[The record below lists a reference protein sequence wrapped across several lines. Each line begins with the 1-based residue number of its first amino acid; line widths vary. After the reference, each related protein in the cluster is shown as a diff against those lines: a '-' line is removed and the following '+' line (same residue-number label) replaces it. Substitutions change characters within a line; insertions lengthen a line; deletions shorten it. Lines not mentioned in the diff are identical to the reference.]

1 MIDIFQV
8 PAAYPIFSGGY
19 SYVYVSEDGP
29 SLDNMK
35 DPAHNVQWQNP
46 GLHQFSLELSVEPY
60 YLDMTSCMINDQLSS
75 SEATFTLSG
84 CGISGLDGDYFI
96 THQNGNEIWVEK
108 NNGWAIVWTND
119 PTTHQNFAAPS
130 QSKNIISHLGDLVYM
145 RKGDVEFY
153 SN

>member
-19 SYVYVSEDGP
+19 SYVHVSEDGP

-75 SEATFTLSG
+75 SEATLLCLAVALVDLMEIILSPTRMAMRFG
-84 CGISGLDGDYFI
+84 SRRIMAGLLCGRMM
-96 THQNGNEIWVEK
+96 
-108 NNGWAIVWTND
+108 
-119 PTTHQNFAAPS
+119 PTTHQSFAAPS
-130 QSKNIISHLGDLVYM
+130 QSKNIISY
-145 RKGDVEFY
+145 
-153 SN
+153 